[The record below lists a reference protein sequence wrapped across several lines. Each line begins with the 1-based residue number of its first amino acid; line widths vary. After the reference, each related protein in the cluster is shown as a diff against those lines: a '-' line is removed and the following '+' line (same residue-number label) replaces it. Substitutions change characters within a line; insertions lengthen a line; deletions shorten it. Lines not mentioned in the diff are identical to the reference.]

1 VKCYIAVKESKHMTK
16 SITTLLAAGFVF
28 SLGMLELRAQ
38 DKATAEQL
46 DKKADAVNAAAKKPG
61 KMKAAYQSI
70 STETGVPLERVEKL
84 HKEHPEAGPA
94 GLMLACVMAA
104 ETKRTPSHFIES
116 RMDGKSWAA
125 IAHDN
130 KVPIEKLTERLDHM
144 STALA
149 SAPIKAENPK
159 EKK

>member
-1 VKCYIAVKESKHMTK
+1 MIK
-16 SITTLLAAGFVF
+16 SMVTFLATGLVF
-28 SLGMLELRAQ
+28 NLCIQELRAQ
-38 DKATAEQL
+38 DKATSAEL
-46 DKKADAVNAAAKKPG
+46 DKKADAINATAKKPG
-61 KMKAAYQSI
+61 KMKVAYQSI

-94 GLMLACVMAA
+94 GLMLACAMAG
-104 ETKRTPSHFIES
+104 ETKRTPSHYLES
-116 RMDGKSWAA
+116 HADGKGWAA

-130 KVPIEKLTERLDHM
+130 KVPLAKLTERLDHM

-149 SAPIKAENPK
+149 SAPAKAENPK

>member
-1 VKCYIAVKESKHMTK
+1 MTK
-16 SITTLLAAGFVF
+16 SIATLLVTGLVF
-28 SLGMLELRAQ
+28 NLCVHELRAQ
-38 DKATAEQL
+38 DKAAVEQL
-46 DKKADAVNAAAKKPG
+46 DKKADAINAAAKKPG
-61 KMKAAYQSI
+61 KMKAAYQAI
-70 STETGVPLERVEKL
+70 STETGVPLEKVEKL
-84 HKEHPEAGPA
+84 HKDHPEAGPA
-94 GLMLACVMAA
+94 GLMLACAMAA

-116 RMDGKSWAA
+116 RVDGKSWAA

-149 SAPIKAENPK
+149 SAPAKAENPK